1 METFKLGKYII
12 FKEKIGR
19 GTFSN
24 VYKGY
29 YPELK
34 VEIAVKKI
42 NRRGIEKMRKYIDTE
57 IEIMK
62 DLNHPN
68 ITKLY
73 DVIYDNRKNY
83 ENIYLI
89 LEYCPN
95 GDLTSL
101 LKKKKIM
108 DESEAKKYLQQL
120 ANGLKY
126 LTENNIFH
134 RDLKPQNILIGKDN
148 ILKIT
153 DFGFAKSVNSSD
165 ISETFCGSPLY
176 MAPEIL
182 TYQKYTYTADLWSV
196 GVILYEM
203 LTGETPFTGNNLY
216 NLVSNMKDNEVRIPN
231 YTNLSSECKQLL
243 FSLLQKDPSNRLS
256 WEKFYNHPW
265 FKDHHKIDELY
276 KKIFDNED
284 GEDNSLKSSECNSND
299 NFLEDGLMFEFEED
313 LEKMNNIEDIKTD
326 IKEEMYMNEFVIVS
340 NSLPID
346 KNQNKKAG
354 LFNNIFDSIG
364 NISSSIYAYAKS
376 I

>member
-165 ISETFCGSPLY
+165 ISE
-176 MAPEIL
+176 
-182 TYQKYTYTADLWSV
+182 
-196 GVILYEM
+196 
-203 LTGETPFTGNNLY
+203 
-216 NLVSNMKDNEVRIPN
+216 
-231 YTNLSSECKQLL
+231 
-243 FSLLQKDPSNRLS
+243 
-256 WEKFYNHPW
+256 
-265 FKDHHKIDELY
+265 
-276 KKIFDNED
+276 
-284 GEDNSLKSSECNSND
+284 
-299 NFLEDGLMFEFEED
+299 
-313 LEKMNNIEDIKTD
+313 
-326 IKEEMYMNEFVIVS
+326 
-340 NSLPID
+340 
-346 KNQNKKAG
+346 
-354 LFNNIFDSIG
+354 
-364 NISSSIYAYAKS
+364 
-376 I
+376 